1 LAETNTHRDPEII
14 RREIMIA
21 DLSAS
26 NCALQADGIYKQIEA
41 LQMKAEGL
49 KAPHD
54 QHVAR
59 AQGGAR
65 GRAHAPLSAGR
76 FFLIVLDVAVLVL
89 AAWFLG
95 TLG

>member
-1 LAETNTHRDPEII
+1 LDNATHRDPEII

-59 AQGGAR
+59 KAALEEELTE
-65 GRAHAPLSAGR
+65 ALKLPP
-76 FFLIVLDVAVLVL
+76 LVL
-89 AAWFLG
+89 
-95 TLG
+95 